1 MEIPY
6 LNKMSVSNTCSTWL
20 LVSALIYW
28 EYSSLLSHLSTDLR
42 TYKIEDICI
51 SFPIIMC
58 PASKPAEFFCPP
70 TKNTCQELKIP
81 FTLWRWLYLL
91 CRWFDNPCVLVMIM
105 CSGKT
110 SVRERYGSLSPDVA
124 LRLLQE
130 WKMTLLGFGLI
141 YQILSITFSSCT
153 F

>member
-6 LNKMSVSNTCSTWL
+6 LNKMSISNTCSTWL

-28 EYSSLLSHLSTDLR
+28 EYSSLLSHLITDLR
-42 TYKIEDICI
+42 THKIEDRSI

-70 TKNTCQELKIP
+70 TKNAYQELKVL
-81 FTLWRWLYLL
+81 FTLWRWLYSAGDSIIPVYQL
-91 CRWFDNPCVLVMIM
+91 WSCVP
-105 CSGKT
+105 GKP
-110 SVRERYGSLSPDVA
+110 RYENGSLSPDVA

-130 WKMTLLGFGLI
+130 WSGKMTLLGFRLI
-141 YQILSITFSSCT
+141 YQILSTYR
-153 F
+153 